1 MSQSRLTAGTSD
13 FWIQISHSRH
23 EPVELGGRALLSGGT
38 TVATFVSSD
47 HVGEEEEWK
56 MG

>member
-1 MSQSRLTAGTSD
+1 MNGFL
-13 FWIQISHSRH
+13 IQISHSSH

-38 TVATFVSSD
+38 TIATFVSSD
-47 HVGEEEEWK
+47 HVGEEEEQK